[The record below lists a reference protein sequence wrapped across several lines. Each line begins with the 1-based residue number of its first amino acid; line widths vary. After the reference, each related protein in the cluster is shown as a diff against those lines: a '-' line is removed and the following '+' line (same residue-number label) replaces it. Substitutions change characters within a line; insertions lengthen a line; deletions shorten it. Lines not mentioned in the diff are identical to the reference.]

1 MKKLIPILFALP
13 ILFSQCSKKD
23 TCPSPS
29 TTAPANEVTA
39 LETYLTNNNINA
51 TKDSRGFYYTISA
64 PGGSSKPDNCA
75 TVSVKY
81 KGMLT
86 NGSVFN
92 ESTSVVSFPLA
103 NLIIGWQQ
111 GIPLI
116 GITGK
121 IRLYIPPSLGY
132 GSSGSSGIPGNSILI
147 FDVELI
153 GF

>member
-1 MKKLIPILFALP
+1 MKNLAPILLVIT
-13 ILFSQCSKKD
+13 ILFTQCKKKD
-23 TCPSPS
+23 NCPNPT
-29 TTAPANEVTA
+29 TTAPASEVTA
-39 LETYLTNNNINA
+39 LETYLTNNNITA
-51 TKDSRGFYYTISA
+51 TKDSRGFYYTIST

-75 TVSVKY
+75 TITVKY

-86 NGSVFN
+86 NGSVFDQ
-92 ESTSVVSFPLA
+92 STSAISFPLA

-121 IRLYIPPSLGY
+121 IRLYLPPTLGY

>member
-1 MKKLIPILFALP
+1 MKKLVPLLFALI
-13 ILFSQCSKKD
+13 ILFSQCNKKD
-23 TCPSPS
+23 TCPNPT
-29 TTAPANEVTA
+29 TTAPESEVTA
-39 LETYLTNNNINA
+39 LETYLTTNNITA
-51 TKDSRGFYYTISA
+51 TKDSRGFYYSISS

-81 KGMLT
+81 KGLLT
-86 NGSVFN
+86 SGTVFDQ
-92 ESTSVVSFPLA
+92 STTAVSFPLA
-103 NLIIGWQQ
+103 NLITGWQE

-121 IRLYIPPSLGY
+121 IRLYLPPSLGY
-132 GSSGSSGIPGNSILI
+132 GSKGSTGIPANSILI

>member
-13 ILFSQCSKKD
+13 ILFTQCSKKD
-23 TCPSPS
+23 TCPSPT
-29 TTAPANEVTA
+29 TTAPASEVTT
-39 LETYLTNNNINA
+39 LETYLTNNNIVA

-64 PGGSSKPDNCA
+64 TGGSSKPDNCA

-86 NGSVFN
+86 NGSVFD